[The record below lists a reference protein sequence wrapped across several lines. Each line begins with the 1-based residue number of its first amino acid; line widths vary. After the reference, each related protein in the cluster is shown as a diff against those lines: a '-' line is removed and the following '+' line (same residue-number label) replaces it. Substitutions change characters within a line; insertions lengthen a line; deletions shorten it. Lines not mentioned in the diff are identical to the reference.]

1 MASSTLT
8 SKPTARRARSHGRP
22 GSMTKT
28 ATALTAIVLALCTI
42 GVIMVGS
49 ASPVISEATYG
60 SPWSILENEVMFMVV
75 GLVGFAV
82 VSRRDYHRL
91 SRLGAPLLVVSFALL
106 AAVLEVG
113 HQIYGAKRW
122 IGLSVVTIQPSELAK
137 LAIVIFCADLIARRT
152 AAGSSEGS
160 RSGPV
165 LILAGLAA
173 GLIVAEPD
181 MGTAAVVVVIAVAML
196 FAAGMP
202 WKPAAKLGLVLGV
215 LAGAVAVL
223 SPYRRAR
230 LLGVFNPEA
239 HAQGSGYQV
248 VQSMIGIGSG
258 HLTGVGL
265 GASKIKWG
273 SLPNAHTDFIFSI
286 LGEELGLVG
295 TLGVIVLFGVLIAY
309 GLRVAHRAPD
319 LFGALLAI
327 GVVAWIGL
335 EAIINI
341 ASVIGVFPVTGIPLP
356 LISYGGTSLIT
367 TLLAC
372 GILVAV
378 ARQELPADAL
388 SNLGPRPAPVR
399 RSGVRTAVRRAPAST
414 SARRTSAP
422 KASVSTRSVTARSTA
437 PRRGTPRPAQPAR
450 SAAKGGPTRQ
460 ARPGE
465 RGAQSSTARSA
476 PTRRP
481 SR

>member
-8 SKPTARRARSHGRP
+8 STPTARRTKTQARSGTT
-22 GSMTKT
+22 TKT

-75 GLVGFAV
+75 GLVGFAIAA
-82 VSRRDYHRL
+82 RRDYHRL
-91 SRLGAPLLVVSFALL
+91 CRLGAPLLLVSFGLL
-106 AAVLEVG
+106 AAVLAVG
-113 HQIYGAKRW
+113 HKISGARRW
-122 IGLSVVTIQPSELAK
+122 IGVSIVTIQPSELVK

-152 AAGSSEGS
+152 AAGSSERS

-173 GLIVAEPD
+173 GLIIAEPD
-181 MGTAAVVVVIAVAML
+181 MGTAAVVVAIAVAML

-202 WKPAAKLGLVLGV
+202 WKPAAKLGLVLAV

-258 HLTGVGL
+258 HLTGLGL

-295 TLGVIVLFGVLIAY
+295 TIGVIVLFGVLIAY
-309 GLRVAHRAPD
+309 GLRVANRAPD
-319 LFGALLAI
+319 LLGSLLAI

-378 ARQELPADAL
+378 ARQEVPAAAL
-388 SNLGPRPAPVR
+388 ANLKRSPAPAGRPKPRTSVGRPAV
-399 RSGVRTAVRRAPAST
+399 ASA
-414 SARRTSAP
+414 ARRTSAAP
-422 KASVSTRSVTARSTA
+422 RPAA
-437 PRRGTPRPAQPAR
+437 PRRGTPRPAPRAR
-450 SAAKGGPTRQ
+450 GAAKGGPARQ
-460 ARPGE
+460 ARPSE
-465 RGAQSSTARSA
+465 RRASGSSQRSA